1 MVRHLKLTF
10 FVNFVYPV
18 SEAKMTEND
27 CLVLGLMRLK
37 IQMEDGIEAAD
48 YNKHTFGYFLKRY
61 ISLFNVSI
69 LTLRVT

>member
-1 MVRHLKLTF
+1 
-10 FVNFVYPV
+10 
-18 SEAKMTEND
+18 MTENN

-69 LTLRVT
+69 LTLQVT